1 MEEKEIR
8 VLLFQPEIREGANG
22 KKTIEGYAVKWQ
34 QLSNPIYGTF
44 REQFEK
50 GAFSQT
56 LIDRASD
63 IFATWQH
70 DFGEV
75 LGRSPNTLSVTEDE
89 VGLRYVIDPPSWAER
104 HIETIQRGDVRG
116 SSFTFVATRVEYD
129 WESDPNYVIRTVRQA
144 QLFEVAPVT
153 LPAYPQSTAGVRS
166 EQDVAEYIK
175 GEKAR
180 RQQEQIRMREH
191 LERNRALRDISI
203 SR

>member
-1 MEEKEIR
+1 
-8 VLLFQPEIREGANG
+8 
-22 KKTIEGYAVKWQ
+22 
-34 QLSNPIYGTF
+34 
-44 REQFEK
+44 
-50 GAFSQT
+50 
-56 LIDRASD
+56 LIDRASE

-180 RQQEQIRMREH
+180 RQKQTSDY
-191 LERNRALRDISI
+191 LERNRALRDILI